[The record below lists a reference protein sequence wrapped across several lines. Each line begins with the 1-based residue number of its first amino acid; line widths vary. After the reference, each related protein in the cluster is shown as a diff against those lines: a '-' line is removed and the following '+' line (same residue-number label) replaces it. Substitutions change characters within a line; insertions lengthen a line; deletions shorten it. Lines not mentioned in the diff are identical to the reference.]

1 MPHAR
6 TTTRARTKTL
16 VRMAPLLLAVALA
29 GCKVDLYSGLSERE
43 ANEIL
48 AILVRADLDV
58 ERVLSKD
65 GLNTVRVE
73 KDGLATAVELLSAR
87 GYPKHK
93 HATMADVFDGGGL
106 IQSPTQERARY
117 VFALGE
123 ELSRTISDIDGVV
136 SARVHV
142 VLPKSDPLRSTAT
155 PSSASVF
162 IRHEAD
168 AGVPE
173 LLAQIK
179 MLVANSIDDLSYDK
193 VAVVFVPVRVEEIEP
208 VPPDPVPT
216 SAMPTTV
223 QGVGDAWTWLR
234 GIVLARLDPVIGG
247 LLGVVLLLGVAMG
260 RSARRAPR
268 DVRAIRERTREA

>member
-1 MPHAR
+1 MPNAR
-6 TTTRARTKTL
+6 TTTLART
-16 VRMAPLLLAVALA
+16 APLLLALLLV

-48 AILVRADLDV
+48 AILVRADLDA
-58 ERVLSKD
+58 ERVVSKD

-73 KDGLATAVELLSAR
+73 KDGLATAVELLTAR
-87 GYPKHK
+87 GYPKHR

-142 VLPKSDPLRSTAT
+142 VLPKSDPLRSSAT

-162 IRHEAD
+162 IRHDED

-193 VAVVFVPVRVEEIEP
+193 VAVVFVPVRVEEVVRAAPEP
-208 VPPDPVPT
+208 SPVT
-216 SAMPTTV
+216 ASA
-223 QGVGDAWTWLR
+223 VGSGASWDRLR
-234 GIVLARLDPVIGG
+234 DVVFARLDPVVGG
-247 LLGVVLLLGVAMG
+247 LLGTVLIVGIAVGRLG
-260 RSARRAPR
+260 RRAPY
-268 DVRAIRERTREA
+268 DGRAIRERTREARG